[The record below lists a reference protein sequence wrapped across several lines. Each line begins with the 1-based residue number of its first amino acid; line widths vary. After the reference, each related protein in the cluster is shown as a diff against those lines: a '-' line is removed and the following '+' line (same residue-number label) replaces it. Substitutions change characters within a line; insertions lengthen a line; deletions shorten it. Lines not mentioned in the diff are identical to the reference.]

1 MPSHSSIEKKEAG
14 QIKKVGFSFHDTA
27 DVLDQILTAHP
38 EMDFVQ
44 LQINYLDW
52 EDANI
57 QSRLC
62 YEVALKHQKEIIV
75 MELIKGEILA
85 QVPETAVKM
94 IQNQN
99 LILCTNCQYCVEGCP
114 QHLPIIN
121 YLKEVA
127 KTFEN

>member
-1 MPSHSSIEKKEAG
+1 M
-14 QIKKVGFSFHDTA
+14 GFSFHDTA
-27 DVLDQILTAHP
+27 DVIDQILTAHP

-75 MELIKGEILA
+75 MEPIKGGTLA
-85 QVPETAVKM
+85 QVPETVEALFKAYHPEDSVPSWAIRYAASPDNVIM
-94 IQNQN
+94 VLSGISN
-99 LILCTNCQYCVEGCP
+99 LEQLLDNTAYM
-114 QHLPIIN
+114 
-121 YLKEVA
+121 
-127 KTFEN
+127 

>member
-1 MPSHSSIEKKEAG
+1 MN
-14 QIKKVGFSFHDTA
+14 
-27 DVLDQILTAHP
+27 
-38 EMDFVQ
+38 FVQ